1 MKNYTITI
9 NGNKY
14 SVTVEE
20 GNGSNVAQAAAP
32 KAPQAPAAAPSGAQ
46 GSVAINMPM
55 PGKITAINLSAGAK
69 VTKGQVILTFEAMK
83 MENELTAPQDGTIA
97 SINCNVNDQVE
108 AGTCIVTLN

>member
-14 SVTVEE
+14 AVTVEE
-20 GNGSNVAQAAAP
+20 GNGSNVAQASAPAAAP
-32 KAPQAPAAAPSGAQ
+32 KAAAPSGAQ

-55 PGKITAINLSAGAK
+55 PGKITAINASAGTK
-69 VTKGQVILTFEAMK
+69 VSKGQVILTFEAMK

-97 SINCNVNDQVE
+97 SINCQVNDQVE
-108 AGTCIVTLN
+108 AGTVIVTLN

>member
-14 SVTVEE
+14 AVTVEE
-20 GNGSNVAQAAAP
+20 GNGQNVAQAAAP
-32 KAPQAPAAAPSGAQ
+32 AAAPKAAAPAGAQ
-46 GSVAINMPM
+46 GSVAISMPM
-55 PGKITAINLSAGAK
+55 PGKITAINLSAGTK

-97 SINCNVNDQVE
+97 SINCQVNDQVE
-108 AGTCIVTLN
+108 AGTVIVTLN